1 MQTFNCNKYNDLT
14 VDWINNLLDKIIY
27 SLKKI
32 SGVHACNIERERERV
47 LEVLEGRLV
56 FGNMLDVCRV
66 GVKKKRHTQYIEA
79 EAGHA

>member
-1 MQTFNCNKYNDLT
+1 M
-14 VDWINNLLDKIIY
+14 
-27 SLKKI
+27 
-32 SGVHACNIERERERV
+32 HATLRERERERV

-56 FGNMLDVCRV
+56 FGNMLDVYRV